1 MKNDDEAAKDEVP
14 KETEEEVKKNQPQEK
29 HAAEHYRLAGRPP
42 LITVLV
48 LSIGPIVSQLASALY
63 GILDTIWISKSVGE
77 IGMTAISA
85 YTAFDNIGRA
95 FGFLTSVAGS
105 SQISALFGKGQE
117 EEASQ
122 VMCDLIRVC
131 IISGIIVPAI
141 LAPLVKHGVRW
152 FGADEEVVELGF
164 KYMFPLLMCTVFTCF
179 FVTSGGFLQGEGRS
193 LLFGVIQVV
202 SLLVN
207 MVILDPL
214 FLLAFKWGLA
224 GAAWARIITE
234 AVPGLLVFT
243 LFFMGKFGVK
253 PKVSQL
259 FKKFNKNTL
268 PSLKVGLSQLVS
280 NLSVSIPGIIVR
292 KLIGSAA
299 HNGIHSFNDVMA
311 GYNVVFRYAQITNN
325 AMIGFTM
332 GYLPAASYS
341 YAAKNFKRWLR
352 LTLHLNWINF
362 LWGTITATLSWA
374 IPAQISLI
382 FAKGDGY
389 LRWASEMLQVGNALG
404 FVVFGRFN
412 FPAMLQ
418 SLQLGITST
427 LLSLASQLVS
437 IIVFALILYYTHKTN
452 PTTTVWC
459 YGLSYAFG
467 LILGGII
474 ILNPVRKM
482 MKGEDFRKPKEEEP
496 KKEEKAIDNEEEADT
511 SSSNPAGDGTEI
523 AEL

>member
-1 MKNDDEAAKDEVP
+1 MSDENNSNSMEVP
-14 KETEEEVKKNQPQEK
+14 QEEEHEASPPTPPAKKVD
-29 HAAEHYRLAGRPP
+29 EHYRLSGRPP
-42 LITVLV
+42 LKTILL

-77 IGMTAISA
+77 IGMTAVST

-117 EEASQ
+117 KEASQ
-122 VMCDLIRVC
+122 VMCDLMRVC

-141 LAPLVKHGVRW
+141 LAPVVKIGVRW
-152 FGADEEVVELGF
+152 FGADEEVVQLGF

-179 FVTSGGFLQGEGRS
+179 FVTSGGFLQAEGRS
-193 LLFGVIQVV
+193 LLFGIIQVI

-207 MVILDPL
+207 MVVLDPL
-214 FLLAFKWGLA
+214 FLLLFKWGLA
-224 GAAWARIITE
+224 GAAWARILTE
-234 AVPGLLVFT
+234 AVPGLIVFG
-243 LFFMGKFGVK
+243 LFFAGKFAVK
-253 PKVSQL
+253 PKLSQL
-259 FKKFNKNTL
+259 FKPFNRNTL

-292 KLIGSAA
+292 KLIGNAA
-299 HNGIHSFNDVMA
+299 HNGGHSFNDVLA
-311 GYNVVFRYAQITNN
+311 GYNVIFRYAQITNN
-325 AMIGFTM
+325 VMIGFTM

-362 LWGTITATLSWA
+362 FWGTITATLSWA
-374 IPAQISLI
+374 IPVQISMVFSSGEGFLHW
-382 FAKGDGY
+382 AGKL
-389 LRWASEMLQVGNALG
+389 LRVGNALG

-427 LLSLASQLVS
+427 ILSLASQLIS
-437 IIVFALILYYTHKTN
+437 IIIFALILYYTHKTD
-452 PTTTVWC
+452 PTPVCWC

-474 ILNPVRKM
+474 IIKPIKCFIQG
-482 MKGEDFRKPKEEEP
+482 KDFKEP
-496 KKEEKAIDNEEEADT
+496 KNDAPKKINDHSDT
-511 SSSNPAGDGTEI
+511 SSDHNEDDDGTEI
-523 AEL
+523 PEL